1 MIHTAAVHPGV
12 IHTAVVAARVVHA
25 GVFHDAVVHDAV
37 VHDAVAY
44 AHVVV
49 IARRRTLR
57 DCRKQLH
64 AALWAVTRLI
74 AHYLRMHR
82 TCIGGHGGAWLAISF
97 MPHLGQRLGS
107 VDCRPFCAGD
117 PGRILPGLSWRLRG
131 PETAIPGPGSPGG
144 PSDRRPAPLP
154 RTRSPG
160 GAAPGSRRRPACR
173 NARARRG

>member
-82 TCIGGHGGAWLAISF
+82 TCIGGHGGGLAGNQFHAAFGTAAGFS
-97 MPHLGQRLGS
+97 RLPA
-107 VDCRPFCAGD
+107 V
-117 PGRILPGLSWRLRG
+117 LRG
-131 PETAIPGPGSPGG
+131 RPGAHPSRTQLAPERPGDGYPGTGISGRPVR
-144 PSDRRPAPLP
+144 PSA
-154 RTRSPG
+154 S
-160 GAAPGSRRRPACR
+160 AASSNSISGRRR
-173 NARARRG
+173 ARKSS